1 MSKVQRVKLEDL
13 KPNPDNPRK
22 ISKNGLAKLKKSI
35 KEFEEMLELRPI
47 IINKD
52 NLILAGN
59 QRYQACVE
67 LGIKDVPVSRV
78 RMSKKKQAELMIR
91 DNVSF
96 GQWDWEDLMNNW
108 EVDELEGWGM
118 EVWDSGRGK
127 EGFDPETNPSFDS
140 DEVTPEDVDKA
151 DITPKKSER
160 VFLDCDC
167 PTCGHKFQI
176 EK

>member
-22 ISKNGLAKLKKSI
+22 ISKSGLEKLKKSI

-47 IINKD
+47 IVNKD

-67 LGIKDVPVSRV
+67 LGIKEVPVSRV

-91 DNVSF
+91 DNVAF

-108 EVDELEGWGM
+108 KVDELESW
-118 EVWDSGRGK
+118 
-127 EGFDPETNPSFDS
+127 
-140 DEVTPEDVDKA
+140 
-151 DITPKKSER
+151 
-160 VFLDCDC
+160 
-167 PTCGHKFQI
+167 
-176 EK
+176 